1 MFEYLFTGQWVQILI
16 VNIVL
21 VVLIM
26 ALAKYVTVVLSKTT
40 QPACCSIQDNPAFG
54 ISVAGTLISLSIILT
69 GVISGDASNSLVN
82 ESLLVLSY
90 GIGGILLMI
99 IARIL
104 FDSFAMRGISLKQ
117 EIAKGN
123 IACAVVEAGHLISS
137 AIILRAMMLWVEEYT
152 LQGVLSLVVGYA
164 VSQLLLNLVSAWRLY
179 IYNRHHKSF
188 MQTSLLNGNLAV
200 AIRFSGIRIAIA
212 SAITAGAGF
221 IAYADSWLSSLS
233 LWLGF
238 SLLAIAAVSFI
249 SLILDK
255 IILKGIDIRQS
266 VDTQKNVS
274 VATIQAS
281 ITFSVS
287 LIIVALLG

>member
-1 MFEYLFTGQWVQILI
+1 MFEYLLTGESVQILI

-21 VVLIM
+21 VVSIM
-26 ALAKYVTVVLSKTT
+26 ALAKYVTVILSKTT
-40 QPACCSIQDNPAFG
+40 HSACSIQDNPAFG

-69 GVISGDASNSLVN
+69 GVISGDPSTSLVN

-117 EIAKGN
+117 EITKGN

-152 LQGVLSLVVGYA
+152 LQGVLSLVVGYV

-179 IYNRHHKSF
+179 LYNRHHKSS

-221 IAYADSWLSSLS
+221 IAYTDSWLSSLS

-255 IILKGIDIRQS
+255 IILKGIDIRQA
-266 VDTQKNVS
+266 VDTRNNVS
-274 VATIQAS
+274 VATIQTS
-281 ITFSVS
+281 ITFSVG